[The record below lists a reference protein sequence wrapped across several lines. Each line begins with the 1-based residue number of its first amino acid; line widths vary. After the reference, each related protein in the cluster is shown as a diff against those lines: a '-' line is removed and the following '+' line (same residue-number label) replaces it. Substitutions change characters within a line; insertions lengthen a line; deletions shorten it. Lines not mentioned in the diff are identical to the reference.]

1 MGRLMTR
8 RELLRYLAAGLGAG
22 VGGWFLSAC
31 GQRTTPLLPSPAT
44 TAARATSAP
53 PVNTTVAPS
62 AVAATATPAPT
73 TSASGNPDLVVARG
87 GDPEQLVIRALA
99 ALGGMERFVPSGANV
114 IIKPNIC
121 VAYHTYEYAATTNP
135 WVVGALVKLCLAAG
149 ARRVR
154 VMDFPF
160 GGGAEEAYIRS
171 GIQEQV
177 EAAGGEMELMSDFKF
192 VSTQIPEGLA
202 LHKTAIYDE
211 ILNADV
217 LINVPIAKDHGSTRL
232 TLGMKNLMGVVRDR
246 QAMHRSLGQQI
257 ADLNTRVRPTL
268 TVVDAIR
275 ILMNNGPT
283 GGDLNDVRQ
292 MDTVI
297 VSPDIVAADSYA
309 ATLFDLQPRQVPY
322 IDAAAEMGLGIYDL
336 KTLRI
341 EELSL

>member
-1 MGRLMTR
+1 MNRPITR

-31 GQRTTPLLPSPAT
+31 GQRTTPLPPSPT
-44 TAARATSAP
+44 TPAALATSAP
-53 PVNTTVAPS
+53 PANTTVAPS

-73 TSASGNPDLVVARG
+73 TSAGGKPDLVVARG
-87 GDPEQLVIRALA
+87 SDPEQLVIRALA
-99 ALGGMERFVPSGANV
+99 AWGGMERFVPPGADV

-160 GGGAEEAYIRS
+160 GGGAEEAYVRS

-177 EAAGGEMELMSDFKF
+177 AAAGGEMELMSDFKF
-192 VSTQIPEGLA
+192 VNTQIPQGLA

-275 ILMNNGPT
+275 ILMANGPT

-309 ATLFDLQPRQVPY
+309 ATLFDLQPREVPY

-336 KTLRI
+336 EQLRI